1 MQAQRV
7 FVWAKYICVPFY
19 ARTSHAYNLMQ
30 ARVPAS
36 KTHTCTKS
44 HTRHDVCLNNHFLVQ
59 LWAAQRLTGASG
71 WFVSLSHAGREPFK
85 VCFGLQGDVLR
96 TPEFLTMVCTLLHPM
111 ACKPWNVWHTCMRSH
126 WWERSYEYVERECK
140 FSKNHTVHRCTHFQ
154 AHACKD
160 LPDLG
165 TIALL
170 MEQFNSVFKRK
181 KKSASAIVYI
191 LIVFFVRPK
200 GKSISTPIEQKYF
213 FCFSQKLLN

>member
-7 FVWAKYICVPFY
+7 FVWAKYICVQFY

-59 LWAAQRLTGASG
+59 RWAAQGLTGASG

-111 ACKPWNVWHTCMRSH
+111 ACKPW
-126 WWERSYEYVERECK
+126 WERSYAYVERECK
-140 FSKNHTVHRCTHFQ
+140 FSKNHTVHTCTHFQ
-154 AHACKD
+154 AHGCKD

-170 MEQFNSVFKRK
+170 MEQFNSVFKRKRK

-200 GKSISTPIEQKYF
+200 GKSILTPIEPKIIFWVFLRNSWINLY
-213 FCFSQKLLN
+213 LLD

>member
-7 FVWAKYICVPFY
+7 FVWAKYICVQFY

-59 LWAAQRLTGASG
+59 RWAAQGLTGASG

-96 TPEFLTMVCTLLHPM
+96 TPEFLTMVCTLLHPL
-111 ACKPWNVWHTCMRSH
+111 ACKPWNVWHTCVRSH
-126 WWERSYEYVERECK
+126 WWERSYAYVERECK
-140 FSKNHTVHRCTHFQ
+140 FSKNHTVHTCTHFQ
-154 AHACKD
+154 AHGCKD

-170 MEQFNSVFKRK
+170 MEHFNSVFKRK
-181 KKSASAIVYI
+181 RKKICFSNSLYFNRLFCPA
-191 LIVFFVRPK
+191 K
-200 GKSISTPIEQKYF
+200 GKIHFNS
-213 FCFSQKLLN
+213 N